1 MLLVTYHLKHDGFIH
16 IQFRIAPAVPTYSC
30 LVLCAMS
37 HKLLLGPIHLIGH
50 LRQEGAAAMTFADID
65 SMLVQLELVK
75 TLYAAHGGEHGNLYI
90 EIIQLITGNGFEARI
105 AEGSRTGHLGHHLM
119 QRHILAEMTDAAT

>member
-1 MLLVTYHLKHDGFIH
+1 
-16 IQFRIAPAVPTYSC
+16 
-30 LVLCAMS
+30 
-37 HKLLLGPIHLIGH
+37 
-50 LRQEGAAAMTFADID
+50 MTFADID

-90 EIIQLITGNGFEARI
+90 EIIQLITGNGLEAWI